1 MIENNEE
8 ILNKIE
14 HILNKIEI
22 IESKID
28 NLLEQNVEISKNT
41 QRMDSHITFVENIYS
56 NIKSP
61 FHFLMNKVNTLSNIS
76 NLTYRNN

>member
-1 MIENNEE
+1 MTENNKE
-8 ILNKIE
+8 ILNKID

-41 QRMDSHITFVENIYS
+41 QRMDSHITFVENTYN

-61 FHFLMNKVNTLSNIS
+61 FHFLMNKVNTLSSIS